1 MKAQLYSYRNVFL
14 TILWSAV
21 FSLVFITLGC
31 NQQQTRSVQEDTF
44 AKIKREGVLRVG
56 YILAAPWCIRE
67 PETGKLKGTFVETVE
82 EIARQMD
89 VKVEFTESTFATFI
103 AGLQTKKYDLS
114 IAPTF
119 STIPRAKSVAFS
131 IPLMAAGNSAIVR
144 KDESRFKTLD
154 DIDQKGIVVA
164 VTQGEQG
171 HEYAKT
177 NFKKA
182 EIRVL
187 SGGDQNLTF
196 SEVLS
201 GRADVALGDVW
212 FSAKFAAEHPEAKDL
227 FADNP
232 YNVTP
237 VAWSV
242 RYEDTSLLLFINTA
256 LECLDSIGKLRE
268 IDKKYDAH
276 WLRPKRIW
284 EKS

>member
-1 MKAQLYSYRNVFL
+1 MKDQQSCYRNILMTVFL
-14 TILWSAV
+14 GIIFFFVLTSI
-21 FSLVFITLGC
+21 GC
-31 NQQQTRSVQEDTF
+31 NQQQASTPQEDTF
-44 AKIKREGVLRVG
+44 VKIKREGVLRVG

-67 PETGKLKGTFVETVE
+67 PKTGKLKGTFVETVE

-144 KDESRFKTLD
+144 KDESRFQTLD

-196 SEVLS
+196 SEVLL
-201 GRADVALGDVW
+201 GRADVALGDAW

-256 LECLDSIGKLRE
+256 LEYLDSIGKLSE

-276 WLRPKRIW
+276 WLRPKRVW

>member
-1 MKAQLYSYRNVFL
+1 MNAQLSIYRNVFL
-14 TILWSAV
+14 TILWSV
-21 FSLVFITLGC
+21 IFSLVLITLGC
-31 NQQQTRSVQEDTF
+31 NQQQTRSAQEDTF

-67 PETGKLKGTFVETVE
+67 PATGKLKGTFVETVE

-201 GRADVALGDVW
+201 ERANVALGDAW

-256 LECLDSIGKLRE
+256 LEYLDSIGKLRE

-276 WLRPKRIW
+276 WLRPKRVW